1 MEYKRGDIV
10 EPSQNLCDSTTLATY
25 LILIKRYLAAM
36 NNNTMEMNLFIDWT
50 CIYICFI
57 LTLSLLYGQSC
68 GLNQYL

>member
-10 EPSQNLCDSTTLATY
+10 KPSQNLCDSTTLTTY

-36 NNNTMEMNLFIDWT
+36 NNNTMEMNLLIDWT